1 MNSKGQDT
9 LLAALGSPRFIDRD
23 WQLSIYGDGP
33 HQAHLKRLAEH
44 YRISERVAFKGY
56 AHDVRAIW
64 AENHILALS
73 SRNESAPLVIVEA
86 MLCGRPSVA
95 NDVGG
100 IREWI
105 NEPETGFISDGI
117 DIDSFQDALERAWSA
132 RSEWEAIGLRARNK
146 ALKMIDPDPGRTVLN
161 ILLDVAAQR
170 RPGIRV
176 ESKETN
182 HA

>member
-1 MNSKGQDT
+1 
-9 LLAALGSPRFIDRD
+9 
-23 WQLSIYGDGP
+23 
-33 HQAHLKRLAEH
+33 
-44 YRISERVAFKGY
+44 
-56 AHDVRAIW
+56 
-64 AENHILALS
+64 
-73 SRNESAPLVIVEA
+73 
-86 MLCGRPSVA
+86 VA